1 MDKALSKYL
10 EQHAEQWI
18 FPALDSLTFKT
29 GYSHAIIIPC
39 HAEGERIIAT
49 LESLPESKEPIVVI
63 VIINGRASDA
73 KSILELNRKTLQAI
87 EDQYPRQPT
96 ASDMVRQYAFTRGT
110 LLTYLC
116 FNDEHALPDREG
128 VGLARKI
135 ATDAALYLWTKGLV
149 KSPYFLCS
157 DADVY
162 FPADLYEQ
170 LGSDAGRK
178 SPSARLL
185 PYWHQPEPDTPSVR
199 HASAL
204 YEVSLRYYVLGL
216 RYAGSPYAFHT
227 IGSTIAV
234 HALDYA
240 RARGFPKRLAAEDF
254 YLLNKLHKI
263 RPIQCTTGEPLRIAG
278 RVSHRVPFGTGKAVD
293 TILTTGDWPMYAPD
307 TFSYL
312 RELLLDIEQAAITP
326 NTWLSAPGD
335 TPQNPAYRCLQELG
349 YFDALSKRI
358 IDAPNPAQA
367 RTRAHTYFDA
377 FKTLKLVHQL
387 RDTYC
392 PGVPVF
398 RALHNAPFITNLPES
413 VTDLDTIRAALMA
426 AEMQGIRELV

>member
-18 FPALDSLTFKT
+18 FPSLDSLMLESAYRH
-29 GYSHAIIIPC
+29 GIIIPC

-49 LESLPESKEPIVVI
+49 LESLPESDEPIVVI

-73 KSILELNRKTLQAI
+73 DSVLELNRKTIQAI
-87 EDQYPRQPT
+87 EDRYRLEQS
-96 ASDMVRQYAFTRGT
+96 ADGLVRQYAFTHGT

-116 FNDEHALPDREG
+116 FEDEHALPDREG

-135 ATDAALYLWTKGLV
+135 ATDAALYLWTKGRIQ
-149 KSPYFLCS
+149 SPYLLCS

-170 LGSDAGRK
+170 LGSDAGRT

-185 PYWHQPEPDTPSVR
+185 PYWHQPEPDTPDVR

-263 RPIQCTTGEPLRIAG
+263 RPVQCTTGDPLRIAG

-293 TILTTGDWPMYAPD
+293 TILTRGDWPMYAPD
-307 TFSYL
+307 TFGYL
-312 RELLLDIEQAAITP
+312 RELLLDIERAAITP
-326 NTWLSAPGD
+326 ETWLSAPGD
-335 TPQNPAYRCLQELG
+335 APLNPAYRCLQDLG
-349 YFDALSKRI
+349 YLDALSKRI
-358 IDAPNPAQA
+358 TGASNPAQA

-387 RDTYC
+387 RDTCC
-392 PGVPVF
+392 PEVPVF
-398 RALHNAPFITNLPES
+398 NALNDAPFITNLPDPL
-413 VTDLDTIRAALMA
+413 TDLDSIRAALMA
-426 AEMQGIRELV
+426 AEMRTFEP

>member
-73 KSILELNRKTLQAI
+73 KSVLELNRKTLQAI

-398 RALHNAPFITNLPES
+398 QALHNAPFITNLPES

-426 AEMQGIRELV
+426 AEMQGIKELV